1 MIAEI
6 KTAIIIGVAM
16 GACVMFII
24 IVLSKWHVWDTLAIY
39 TPKFLPWGCEFCLCF
54 WLSLLLT
61 ILAFTL
67 WLPFTVVM
75 VLVPI
80 ISTAMA
86 RAFLR

>member
-1 MIAEI
+1 MINEI
-6 KTAIIIGVAM
+6 KTAIYIGIAL
-16 GACVMFII
+16 GACVAFIVI
-24 IVLSKWHVWDTLAIY
+24 LLGKWGLWDFLVIY